1 MFVLSVME
9 KHRRHAI
16 KTIYVLRVGSSFLRN
31 AWSMQPAPQHKG
43 IFDMKFHTPN
53 RQRGQGM
60 TEYLIIVALIAV
72 AAIGVYSYFGKT
84 VREQTAGLAKEV
96 AGQDAGTQITN
107 AGTAA
112 TTANTKANANKGL
125 SAYAGNQ

>member
-1 MFVLSVME
+1 
-9 KHRRHAI
+9 
-16 KTIYVLRVGSSFLRN
+16 
-31 AWSMQPAPQHKG
+31 
-43 IFDMKFHTPN
+43 MKFHTPN